1 MTSSMEPCVICLED
15 IDFHLMF
22 SVDKCGHRF
31 CRNCVKR
38 HIETK
43 LLEGTI
49 PNCPQYRCKSKL
61 SIDRCDRIL
70 AAKPS
75 LMYKQRMKEVF
86 TPMRERVFCP
96 YPSCSHLMSKT
107 ELSSTSSCESG
118 LRICSKCSGSFCVHC
133 NVPWH
138 SGLSCTDYNK
148 SSLDKK
154 NYDPRYD
161 AKLMKF
167 MEKTYGWRQCVKC
180 HHMIE
185 RSSGCARITC
195 RYVTYLFSFRTG

>member
-15 IDFHLMF
+15 IDSHLNF
-22 SVDKCGHRF
+22 SVDTCGHRF
-31 CRNCVKR
+31 CRNCVIR
-38 HIETK
+38 HVETK
-43 LLEGTI
+43 LLEGRI
-49 PNCPQYRCKSKL
+49 PNCPQYLCKSQL

-75 LMYKQRMKEVF
+75 LRLKQILKEVS
-86 TPMRERVFCP
+86 TPITERVYCP

-107 ELSSTSSCESG
+107 ELSSSTSSCESG
-118 LRICSKCSGSFCVHC
+118 LRKCFKCSSSFCVHC

-138 SGLSCTDYNK
+138 GMLSCTEYMK
-148 SSLDKK
+148 SSVDNNK

-161 AKLMKF
+161 AELMKF
-167 MEKTYGWRQCVKC
+167 MAKAYGWRQCGKC

-185 RSSGCARITC
+185 RSFGCPRITC
-195 RYVTYLFSFRTG
+195 RYVKSFV